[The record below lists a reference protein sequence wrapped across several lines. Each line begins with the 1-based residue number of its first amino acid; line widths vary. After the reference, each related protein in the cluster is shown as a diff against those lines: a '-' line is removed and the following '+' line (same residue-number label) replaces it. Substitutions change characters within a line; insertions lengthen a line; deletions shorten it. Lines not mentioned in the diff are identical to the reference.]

1 MATTIRLLAASY
13 GDSILVTHSS
23 GGSTFNLLI
32 DGGPAKTFG
41 IGSGR
46 QRLGPLRIALDEI
59 KGKGQCVDL
68 VILTH
73 IDSDHIQGLIN
84 AFKTKGYLSNLAK
97 RVWLNA
103 SSNISNYLNEAEIPE
118 NVIPFSTGDSPETS
132 VREGKTFEQILS
144 VLDCWRREI
153 IVAGQVIT
161 EGPFKFTILS
171 PTDKNL
177 RKLQCIWPDES
188 FSADTA
194 GKRND
199 YQQSITDLL
208 ENDAFS
214 KDKSPANGSSIAF
227 ILEIEQKKILFLGD
241 SYACVIV
248 ESLENLGHTKENKLL
263 VDYVKLSHHG
273 SSRNTSVEMLD
284 LIECR
289 SYLISTDG
297 TRHGHP
303 HKRTLARIL
312 DAHSE
317 NIIYFNY
324 KDALKGILSTS
335 EEANY
340 QSRLRWLNREIQ
352 I

>member
-1 MATTIRLLAASY
+1 VSTTIRLLAASY
-13 GDSILVTHSS
+13 GDSILVSHSS
-23 GGSTFNLLI
+23 GEGTFNLLI

-59 KGKGQCVDL
+59 KGKGQCVNL

-73 IDSDHIQGLIN
+73 IDSDHIQGLIR
-84 AFKTKGYLSNLAK
+84 AFKAKGYLSDLAK
-97 RVWLNA
+97 QVWLNA
-103 SSNISNYLNEAEIPE
+103 SSNISNYLNKPEIPE
-118 NVIPFSTGDSPETS
+118 NAISLSACDSPETS
-132 VREGKTFEQILS
+132 ISEGKTFEQLLS
-144 VLDCWRREI
+144 DLDCWRRKI
-153 IVAGQVIT
+153 IVAGEVIT

-171 PTDKNL
+171 PTDNNL
-177 RKLQCIWPDES
+177 KKLNCIWPYEH
-188 FSADTA
+188 FSANTA
-194 GKRND
+194 GGKND
-199 YQQSITDLL
+199 HHQSISELL
-208 ENDAFS
+208 ENDTFS
-214 KDKSPANGSSIAF
+214 KDRSPTNGSSIAF
-227 ILEIEQKKILFLGD
+227 ILEVGQKKILFLGD
-241 SYACVIV
+241 SYACTIV
-248 ESLENLGHTKENKLL
+248 ESLENLGHTKENKLV

-324 KDALKGILSTS
+324 KDAFKGILSTS
-335 EEANY
+335 EEMSY
-340 QSRLRWLNREIQ
+340 QSRLRWLDREIQ

>member
-1 MATTIRLLAASY
+1 MTTSIRLLAASY
-13 GDSILVTHSS
+13 GDSILVSHSS

-41 IGSGR
+41 IGSGGQR
-46 QRLGPLRIALDEI
+46 QGPLRIALDGI
-59 KGKGQCVDL
+59 KEKGQDVDL

-73 IDSDHIQGLIN
+73 IDSDHIQGLIR
-84 AFKTKGYLSNLAK
+84 AFKAEGYLGDLAK

-103 SSNISNYLNEAEIPE
+103 SSNISNYFNEAEIPE
-118 NVIPFSTGDSPETS
+118 NAIPFSTGDSPETS
-132 VREGKTFEQILS
+132 VSEGKTFEQTLS
-144 VLDCWRREI
+144 DLDCWRREV
-153 IVAGQVIT
+153 IVAEQVLI

-177 RKLQCIWPDES
+177 RKLHCIWPVER

-194 GKRND
+194 GERND
-199 YQQSITDLL
+199 YHQSITDLL
-208 ENDAFS
+208 ENDTFS

-241 SYACVIV
+241 SYACTIV
-248 ESLENLGHTKENKLL
+248 ESLEKLGYTKENKLS

-273 SSRNTSVEMLD
+273 SHSNTSVEMLD

-289 SYLISTDG
+289 NYLITTDG

-312 DAHSE
+312 NAHSD

-324 KDALKGILSTS
+324 ENVLKGILLTS
-335 EEANY
+335 EVTSY
-340 QSRLRWLNREIQ
+340 QSRLQWLNREIQ

>member
-1 MATTIRLLAASY
+1 MTTTIRLLAASY
-13 GDSILVTHSS
+13 GDSILVSHSS
-23 GGSTFNLLI
+23 GESTFNLLI

-46 QRLGPLRIALDEI
+46 RRYGPLRKALDEI
-59 KGKGQCVDL
+59 KEKSQYVDL

-73 IDSDHIQGLIN
+73 IDSDHIQGLIK
-84 AFKTKGYLSNLAK
+84 AFETKGYLGNLAK

-103 SSNISNYLNEAEIPE
+103 SSNISAYLNEAEISE
-118 NVIPFSTGDSPETS
+118 NFIPFSTRNNPETS
-132 VREGKTFEQILS
+132 VKEGTTFEQVLS
-144 VLDCWRREI
+144 DLNCWRREI
-153 IVAGQVIT
+153 IVAGEVIT

-177 RKLQCIWPDES
+177 RKLQYKWPYET

-194 GKRND
+194 GEKND
-199 YQQSITDLL
+199 YHLSISELL
-208 ENDAFS
+208 ENDSFS
-214 KDKSPANGSSIAF
+214 KDISPTNGSSIAF
-227 ILEIEQKKILFLGD
+227 IFEVENKKILFLGD
-241 SYACVIV
+241 AYACTIV
-248 ESLENLGHTKENKLL
+248 ESLEKLGHTKENKLA

-324 KDALKGILSTS
+324 KDAFKKILSTS
-335 EEANY
+335 EEVSY
-340 QSRLRWLNREIQ
+340 QSRLRWLKKEIE

>member
-13 GDSILVTHSS
+13 GDSILVSHSS
-23 GGSTFNLLI
+23 EGRTFNLLI

-46 QRLGPLRIALDEI
+46 RRHGPLRITLDGI
-59 KGKGQCVDL
+59 KEKNQCVDL

-73 IDSDHIQGLIN
+73 IDSDHIQGLIR
-84 AFKTKGYLSNLAK
+84 AFKTKGYLSDLAK

-103 SSNISNYLNEAEIPE
+103 SSNISDYLNEAEIPE
-118 NVIPFSTGDSPETS
+118 NAIPFSTGDSPETS
-132 VREGKTFEQILS
+132 ISEGKTFEQVLS
-144 VLDCWRREI
+144 DLDCWRREI
-153 IVAGQVIT
+153 IVAGEVIT

-177 RKLQCIWPDES
+177 RKLHRIWPDER

-194 GKRND
+194 GERND
-199 YQQSITDLL
+199 YHQSISELL
-208 ENDAFS
+208 ESDTFS
-214 KDKSPANGSSIAF
+214 EDRSPANGSSIAF
-227 ILEIEQKKILFLGD
+227 ILEVEQKKILFLGD
-241 SYACVIV
+241 SYACTIV
-248 ESLENLGHTKENKLL
+248 ESLEKLGHTKENKLA

-273 SSRNTSVEMLD
+273 SHSNTSVEMLD

-289 SYLISTDG
+289 GYLITTDG

-312 DAHSE
+312 NAHSD

-324 KDALKGILSTS
+324 ENALKGILLPNEVAS
-335 EEANY
+335 Y
-340 QSRLRWLNREIQ
+340 KSRLQWLNREIQ